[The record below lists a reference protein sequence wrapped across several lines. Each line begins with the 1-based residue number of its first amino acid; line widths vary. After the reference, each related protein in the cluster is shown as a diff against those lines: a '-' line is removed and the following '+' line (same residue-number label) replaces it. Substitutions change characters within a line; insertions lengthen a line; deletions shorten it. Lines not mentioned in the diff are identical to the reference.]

1 MKFPPRQDA
10 IAVAEYET
18 PRRKPGLAV
27 VADPPELIARRA
39 VQATFFGFFVD
50 MFEVAVLAPALVYF
64 IPGGL
69 SGAAQRGTRF
79 TFGVAIFALAI
90 LPTSAIAAE
99 IKALVTIG
107 VQSAIEELAP
117 QFEKVTGHKIS
128 ATFGL
133 STALS
138 RRIQDDETADLFI
151 GTREEVN
158 GLMRDGKI
166 ASGSDVTLA
175 SSGIGIAVRK
185 GTQRP
190 DISTPEA
197 LKRTLLASRAI
208 GYGNPTAG
216 GAAAVHFAKVLER
229 LAIVEEMKAKTKFP
243 PAGGFV
249 GKLLV
254 SGEVDLAV
262 QQIPQLIFV
271 SGAEV
276 VGPLP
281 GDLQVTTVFAA
292 AVPSNANQSD
302 AARALITFLRSREA
316 AAVLKATGYDPG

>member
-1 MKFPPRQDA
+1 MKPLRYRFLQRSVGDGA
-10 IAVAEYET
+10 AK
-18 PRRKPGLAV
+18 RRK
-27 VADPPELIARRA
+27 
-39 VQATFFGFFVD
+39 
-50 MFEVAVLAPALVYF
+50 
-64 IPGGL
+64 
-69 SGAAQRGTRF
+69 RF
-79 TFGVAIFALAI
+79 TFGVAVFALAI
-90 LPTSAIAAE
+90 LSTNTIAAE

-117 QFEKVTGHKIS
+117 QFEKVTGHKLS

-138 RRIQDDETADLFI
+138 RRIQDGEPADLFI

-158 GLMRDGKI
+158 GLIRGGKI
-166 ASGSDVTLA
+166 ASGSDATLA

-243 PAGGFV
+243 PTGGFV

-292 AVPSNANQSD
+292 AVPSNANQPD
-302 AARALITFLRSREA
+302 AARALITFLRSQGA
-316 AAVLKATGYDPG
+316 AAIFKATGYDPG

>member
-1 MKFPPRQDA
+1 
-10 IAVAEYET
+10 
-18 PRRKPGLAV
+18 
-27 VADPPELIARRA
+27 LI
-39 VQATFFGFFVD
+39 
-50 MFEVAVLAPALVYF
+50 
-64 IPGGL
+64 
-69 SGAAQRGTRF
+69 
-79 TFGVAIFALAI
+79 
-90 LPTSAIAAE
+90 
-99 IKALVTIG
+99 
-107 VQSAIEELAP
+107 
-117 QFEKVTGHKIS
+117 
-128 ATFGL
+128 
-133 STALS
+133 
-138 RRIQDDETADLFI
+138 
-151 GTREEVN
+151 
-158 GLMRDGKI
+158 RDGKI
-166 ASGSDVTLA
+166 ASGSDATLA

-243 PAGGFV
+243 PVGGFV